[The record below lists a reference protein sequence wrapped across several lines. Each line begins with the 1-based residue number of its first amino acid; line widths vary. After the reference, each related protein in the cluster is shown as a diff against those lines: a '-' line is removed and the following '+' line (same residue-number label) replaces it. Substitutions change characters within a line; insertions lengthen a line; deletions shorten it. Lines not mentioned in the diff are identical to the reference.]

1 MDEIQINGRM
11 EINQMEQRNLRKLQD
26 TAMALD
32 RDLNWLEEILNIRL
46 KCHLDGLGEGRS
58 IYQCEPPDL
67 SEDESYYGEFLN
79 RYQIKKGERIL
90 LLMAIAPHLKP
101 QIFDQFFTKNEGI
114 DRGYT
119 EFGGVKGIQHGGFL
133 PTGETV
139 AFVLTEGSL
148 AKRIY
153 LNDLFSD
160 EHLFRKLNVLSLEEP
175 PAHEPALS
183 GRLVISHEFLS
194 YLTTGKPFKP
204 KFSVK
209 FPAQEITSNLGWED
223 LILDEEVMEEVE
235 NILTWIRYRE
245 KDKEFQKRIMPG
257 YRALFYGPPGTGKT
271 LTATLLGQQTNRPV
285 YRIDLSQMVSK
296 YIGETEKNLS
306 NLFDI
311 AENRNWI
318 LFFDEADALFGQ
330 RTEMK
335 DSKDR
340 FANQETAYLL
350 QRIESYQG
358 IVILATNL
366 KPNIDRA
373 FMRRFQAILYFGM
386 PNVDQRLR
394 LWKNIQN
401 GVTFD
406 QEVDL
411 GELSGQYELSGGAI
425 NNIVQNAWISSLKRK
440 VAHIGKIDLLSAI
453 RREYL
458 KEGKTLTS

>member
-1 MDEIQINGRM
+1 
-11 EINQMEQRNLRKLQD
+11 
-26 TAMALD
+26 MALKEYEKIND
-32 RDLNWLEEILNIRL
+32 TTFALSQDLKWLEEVLDIRL
-46 KCHLDGLGEGRS
+46 KSHYEGKEIS

-67 SEDESYYGEFLN
+67 SEDTSYYGQFLN
-79 RYQIKKGERIL
+79 KYQLKKGERLL

-101 QIFDQFFTKNEGI
+101 QILDRFFKKNEI
-114 DRGYT
+114 IERGYT

-148 AKRIY
+148 GKRVY
-153 LNDLFSD
+153 LNELFSD
-160 EHLFRKLNVLSLEEP
+160 QHIFRKLNVLRLEDS
-175 PAHEPALS
+175 PAHEPLLS
-183 GRLVISHEFLS
+183 GRLVISQEYLN

-204 KFSVK
+204 RFSEK
-209 FPAQEITSNLGWED
+209 FPAQEINSNLGWGD
-223 LILDEEVMEEVE
+223 LILDNEVMEEVE
-235 NILTWIRYRE
+235 SILTWIKYYE
-245 KDKEFQKRIMPG
+245 TGKELNKRIMPG

-271 LTATLLGQQTNRPV
+271 LTATLLGKQTKRAV
-285 YRIDLSQMVSK
+285 YRIDLSQLVSK

-306 NLFDI
+306 NLFNI

-350 QRIESYQG
+350 QRIESYPG

-373 FMRRFQAILYFGM
+373 FIRRFQAILYFGM
-386 PNVDQRLR
+386 PNAEQRLK
-394 LWKNIQN
+394 LWKNIQSS
-401 GVTFD
+401 VLID
-406 QEVDL
+406 SSVDL
-411 GELSGQYELSGGAI
+411 EELSIQYELSGGAI
-425 NNIVQNAWISSLKRK
+425 NNIVQNAWISSIKAKSDRIK
-440 VAHIGKIDLLSAI
+440 KADLLSAI
-453 RREYL
+453 RREFL
-458 KEGKTLTS
+458 KEGKTLMG

>member
-1 MDEIQINGRM
+1 MEQKEIQKIR
-11 EINQMEQRNLRKLQD
+11 D
-26 TAMALD
+26 TAWALEQ
-32 RDLNWLEEILNIRL
+32 DLKWLEEILEIRL
-46 KCHLDGLGEGRS
+46 NSHYEGADGGKS
-58 IYQCEPPDL
+58 IYQSAPPDL
-67 SEDESYYGEFLN
+67 SEDGSFYGEFLN
-79 RYQIKKGERIL
+79 YYQLKKGERIL

-101 QIFDQFFTKNEGI
+101 QIFDLFFKKNDKI

-119 EFGGVKGIQHGGFL
+119 EFGGIKGIQHGGFL

-148 AKRIY
+148 GKRIY
-153 LNDLFSD
+153 LNELFSD
-160 EHLFRKLNVLSLEEP
+160 QHIFKKLNVLRLEEAP
-175 PAHEPALS
+175 PHEPALS
-183 GRLVISHEFLS
+183 GRLVISQEYLS
-194 YLTTGKPFKP
+194 YFLTGKPYKP
-204 KFSVK
+204 KFSEK
-209 FPAQEITSNLGWED
+209 FPAQEISSNLGWED
-223 LILDEEVMEEVE
+223 LVLDGEVMEEVE
-235 NILTWIRYRE
+235 SILTWIKHQE
-245 KDKEFQKRIMPG
+245 KDRGFHKRIMPG

-271 LTATLLGQQTNRPV
+271 LTATLLGQQTKRMV

-311 AENRNWI
+311 AENRDWI

-350 QRIESYQG
+350 QRIESYHG

-373 FMRRFQAILYFGM
+373 FMRRFQAILFFGM
-386 PNVDQRLR
+386 PNTDQRLK

-401 GVTFD
+401 SVVFD
-406 QEVDL
+406 QDVDL
-411 GELSGQYELSGGAI
+411 MELATQHELSGGAI
-425 NNIVQNAWISSLKRK
+425 NNIVQNAWISSIKKKSENIEK
-440 VAHIGKIDLLSAI
+440 VDLLSAI

-458 KEGKTLTS
+458 KEGKTVIN